1 MSFNVFAIILVFVLI
16 LLLYLQ
22 HKSVMSDQK
31 KFYDELKIGDKFD
44 HVTDGNVFIQ
54 PVEVLTVLDKKDGY
68 IKYSVEIRKT
78 GEIVE
83 KSCSCGDFYGM
94 KCEYMLVRRKK

>member
-1 MSFNVFAIILVFVLI
+1 MSFNVLAIILVFVLI
-16 LLLYLQ
+16 FLLYLQ
-22 HKSVMSDQK
+22 HRVVISDQK
-31 KFYDELKIGDKFD
+31 KFYDDLEVGDILD

-83 KSCSCGDFYGM
+83 KSCSCSDFYGM
-94 KCEYMLVRRKK
+94 KCEYMLVKRKK